1 MKIVKSKKFYLII
14 AALITGII
22 ISASIF
28 YSRGQVV
35 ARINDETIS
44 KEDLYDLLVE
54 QNGQAALD
62 SLIDQSIIKQEAEK
76 QKIVISEQTIDK
88 EIEGLKQSYGSEEEF
103 NTALATY
110 GTTLEKVKE
119 DLAVSLMVEK
129 LLEPE
134 ISITEEEIKTYFE
147 EHKEEFATAEK
158 VKASHILTASEEEA
172 KKVKEKLDAGEDFA
186 TLAKE
191 YSTDT
196 ATSEQGGDLGFFA
209 KGDMIAEFEEV
220 AFSLEAGSISASVK
234 TEYGYHIIKAVE
246 KQAAKEANYEDSK
259 VEIKELLFQ
268 EEIQAKYTTWM
279 EEQKEKY
286 DIKNALAEN

>member
-14 AALITGII
+14 VVLITGII

-28 YSRGQVV
+28 YFQRQVV

-44 KEDLYDLLVE
+44 KEDLYNLLVE

-62 SLIDQSIIKQEAEK
+62 SLVDQSIIKQEAEK

-88 EIEGLKQSYGSEEEF
+88 EITELKQSYGSEEEF
-103 NTALATY
+103 NNTLETY
-110 GTTLEKVKE
+110 GTTLEKVRE
-119 DLAVSLMVEK
+119 DIAVSLMVEK
-129 LLEPE
+129 LLESE

-209 KGDMIAEFEEV
+209 KGDMVAEFEEV
-220 AFSLEAGSISASVK
+220 AFSLEAGSISDPVK
-234 TEYGYHIIKAVE
+234 TEYGYHIIKVVE
-246 KQAAKEANYEDSK
+246 KQAAQEANYEDSK
-259 VEIKELLFQ
+259 AEIKELLFQ
-268 EEIQAKYTTWM
+268 NEIQTNYTTWIEKKR
-279 EEQKEKY
+279 EEY
-286 DIKNALAEN
+286 DVKTALTEN

>member
-14 AALITGII
+14 AVLITVII

-28 YSRGQVV
+28 YSQGQVV

-44 KEDLYDLLVE
+44 KEDLYNLLVE
-54 QNGQAALD
+54 QNGQTALD
-62 SLIDQSIIKQEAEK
+62 TLIDQSIIKQEAAK

-88 EIEGLKQSYGSEEEF
+88 EIEELEQSYGSEEEF
-103 NTALATY
+103 NTALTTY
-110 GTTLEKVKE
+110 GTTLEQVKE

-134 ISITEEEIKTYFE
+134 ISITEEEMKTYFE

-158 VKASHILTASEEEA
+158 VQASHILTASEEEA

-196 ATSEQGGDLGFFA
+196 ATSEQGGDLGLFA
-209 KGDMIAEFEEV
+209 KGDMVAEFEEV
-220 AFSLEAGSISASVK
+220 AFSLEAGSISALVK
-234 TEYGYHIIKAVE
+234 TEYGYHIIKVVE

-259 VEIKELLFQ
+259 AEIKELLFQ
-268 EEIQAKYTTWM
+268 EEIQAKYTTWL
-279 EEQKEKY
+279 EEKREEY

>member
-1 MKIVKSKKFYLII
+1 MKKVKSKKFYLII
-14 AALITGII
+14 AVLITGII

-28 YSRGQVV
+28 YSQRQVV

-44 KEDLYDLLVE
+44 KEDLYNLLVE

-62 SLIDQSIIKQEAEK
+62 SLVDQSIIKQEAEK

-88 EIEGLKQSYGSEEEF
+88 EITELKQSYGSEEEF
-103 NTALATY
+103 NNTLETY
-110 GTTLEKVKE
+110 GTTLEKVRE
-119 DLAVSLMVEK
+119 DIAVSLMVEK

-158 VKASHILTASEEEA
+158 VKASHILIASEEEA

-196 ATSEQGGDLGFFA
+196 ATSEQGGNLGFFA
-209 KGDMIAEFEEV
+209 KGDMVAEFEEV
-220 AFSLEAGSISASVK
+220 AFSLEAGSISDPVK
-234 TEYGYHIIKAVE
+234 TEYGYHIIKVVE
-246 KQAAKEANYEDSK
+246 KQAAQEANYEDSK
-259 VEIKELLFQ
+259 AEIKELLFQ
-268 EEIQAKYTTWM
+268 NEIQTNYATWIEKKR
-279 EEQKEKY
+279 EEY
-286 DIKNALAEN
+286 DVKTALTEN

>member
-14 AALITGII
+14 AVLIAVII

-28 YSRGQVV
+28 YSQGQVV

-44 KEDLYDLLVE
+44 KEDLYNLLVE
-54 QNGQAALD
+54 QNGQTVLD
-62 SLIDQSIIKQEAEK
+62 TLIDQSIIKQEAAK

-88 EIEGLKQSYGSEEEF
+88 KIEELEQSYGSEEEF
-103 NTALATY
+103 NTALTTY

-134 ISITEEEIKTYFE
+134 ISITEEEMKTYFE

-158 VKASHILTASEEEA
+158 VQASHILTASEEEA
-172 KKVKEKLDAGEDFA
+172 KKVKEKLDGGEDFA
-186 TLAKE
+186 TLATE

-196 ATSEQGGDLGFFA
+196 ATSEQGGDLGLFA
-209 KGDMIAEFEEV
+209 KGDMVAEFEEV
-220 AFSLEAGSISASVK
+220 AFSLEAGSISAPVK
-234 TEYGYHIIKAVE
+234 TEYGYHIIKVVE

-259 VEIKELLFQ
+259 AEIKELLFQ
-268 EEIQAKYTTWM
+268 EEIQAKYTTWL
-279 EEQKEKY
+279 EEKREEY

>member
-14 AALITGII
+14 AALIAGII
-22 ISASIF
+22 ISVSIV
-28 YSRGQVV
+28 YSQGQVV

-44 KEDLYDLLVE
+44 KEDLYNLLVE

-62 SLIDQSIIKQEAEK
+62 ALIDQSIIKQEAAK

-88 EIEGLKQSYGSEEEF
+88 EMEELEQSYGSEEEF

-196 ATSEQGGDLGFFA
+196 ATSEQGGDLGLFA
-209 KGDMIAEFEEV
+209 KGDMVAEFEEV
-220 AFSLEAGSISASVK
+220 AFSLEAGSISAPVK
-234 TEYGYHIIKAVE
+234 TEYGYHIIKVVE

-259 VEIKELLFQ
+259 AEIKELLFQ
-268 EEIQAKYTTWM
+268 EEIQAKYTTWLEAQR
-279 EEQKEKY
+279 EEY